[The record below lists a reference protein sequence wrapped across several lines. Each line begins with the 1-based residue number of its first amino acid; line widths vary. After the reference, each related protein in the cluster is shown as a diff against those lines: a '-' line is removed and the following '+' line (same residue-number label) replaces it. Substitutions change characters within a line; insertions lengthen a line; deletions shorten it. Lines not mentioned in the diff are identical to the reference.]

1 MNSSRNVESALGF
14 LAVSMQESL
23 ETPWT
28 WSIRDPQMCLKGF
41 CEWWAKRDV
50 CPQIKQQLCFYC
62 QVKILYGIKLK
73 GKRGLAFFFFLNLWN
88 I

>member
-1 MNSSRNVESALGF
+1 MNRSRNVESALGF

-41 CEWWAKRDV
+41 CE
-50 CPQIKQQLCFYC
+50 
-62 QVKILYGIKLK
+62 
-73 GKRGLAFFFFLNLWN
+73 
-88 I
+88 